1 MFCCQ
6 PRLQPEQ
13 NLVGIAGGFTLIDID
28 IVIVY
33 DAPGD
38 SDTYSNS
45 ADGLTS

>member
-13 NLVGIAGGFTLIDID
+13 NLVGIAGGFTLIG
-28 IVIVY
+28 IVVFVY

-38 SDTYSNS
+38 TDTDSNS